1 MRQVADGVSDA
12 ANGPERSRHEIT
24 AFQRF
29 GGGLHDFPNGR
40 ILMQNKKLLTLDRDK
55 VIQNARD
62 HIVGLLER
70 ADISIRPK
78 WPVID

>member
-1 MRQVADGVSDA
+1 MFNLGLTPPVNPVSNLVYSG
-12 ANGPERSRHEIT
+12 NGLDVDT
-24 AFQRF
+24 V
-29 GGGLHDFPNGR
+29 LVNGR

-70 ADISIRPK
+70 ADVSIRPK